1 MDKKHFY
8 RVQKVLSQGAFSL
21 THLLEIAE
29 ILELDVRKGVVK
41 GFCLKFIFKN
51 IAINSKFKQK
61 NAILQAQI
69 ILHI

>member
-29 ILELDVRKGVVK
+29 ILELDVRKG
-41 GFCLKFIFKN
+41 FCLKFIFKN

-69 ILHI
+69 ISHI